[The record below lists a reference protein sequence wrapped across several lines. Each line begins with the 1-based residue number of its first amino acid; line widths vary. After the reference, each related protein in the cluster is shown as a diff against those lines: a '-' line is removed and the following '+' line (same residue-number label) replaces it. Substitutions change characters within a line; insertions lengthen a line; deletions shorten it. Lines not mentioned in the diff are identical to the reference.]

1 MRKAIYDQAKLN
13 IFESESIGS
22 ITKEQANTLRVMLE
36 DAKEKSELTD
46 AKIKDFFEELKEK
59 YPNMSEDID
68 KFQEKLD
75 KKGEEASDDN
85 GDNAGDDSGD
95 NSGNDSG
102 DDSSADDKGNDDE
115 APAEESANSEGGISE
130 ACMDF
135 LSRIESM

>member
-13 IFESESIGS
+13 IFESENIGA

-75 KKGEEASDDN
+75 KKGEEASDD
-85 GDNAGDDSGD
+85 AGDDSGD
-95 NSGNDSG
+95 DSGNDSG
-102 DDSSADDKGNDDE
+102 DEAPEDDKGSDDE
-115 APAEESANSEGGISE
+115 APAEESAKSEDGISE

-135 LSRIESM
+135 LNRIESM